1 MLFCIWNNNPEQT
14 FLFVFSVQLKLA
26 NIWEFSNLCYAPK
39 RKDIAKTIAEQE
51 WHFQNKVS
59 KVIKHRKTAMVA
71 QDGPSNL
78 SSENGAKNN
87 TGDTDSQRAV

>member
-1 MLFCIWNNNPEQT
+1 MLLNIKTLQKQLLNRNG
-14 FLFVFSVQLKLA
+14 FL
-26 NIWEFSNLCYAPK
+26 
-39 RKDIAKTIAEQE
+39 
-51 WHFQNKVS
+51 NKVS
-59 KVIKHRKTAMVA
+59 KVIKHRKTEMVE